1 MDFFHGALAPR
12 PKNDRKSWHPLWKPV
27 PVLIFCVLFFGF
39 RAGVEKDAA
48 SRQRKSFGTIGQCN
62 SSWRGG
68 NYCHYTFPVG
78 DEQYANVNRA
88 APELELGQ
96 TVVVHYDSQYP
107 GTNALEDF
115 SEQSRK
121 DRRFVYILLLVLV
134 AVVAAIFWDRT
145 PYRKTAGER
154 TS

>member
-1 MDFFHGALAPR
+1 MNFLRRAFAPR
-12 PKNDRKSWHPLWKPV
+12 SKNDGKSWHPLWKPV
-27 PVLIFCVLFFGF
+27 PVLIFCVLFSGF
-39 RAGVEKDAA
+39 RAGVERGAA
-48 SRQRKSFGTIGQCN
+48 SRQRTSLGIIGQCN

-78 DEQYANVNRA
+78 DEQYANVNKA

-96 TVVVHYDSQYP
+96 TVVVYYDSKYP
-107 GTNALEDF
+107 ETNALEDF

-121 DRRFVYILLLVLV
+121 DGRFVSILLLVFG

-145 PYRKTAGER
+145 PYRKTAGEP